1 MSCSGQK
8 DGLALNHPPFVIAVV
23 SDDGAVPKEGNSGS
37 RRGKADA
44 GFLHRGEDAPP
55 SILAFFREDI
65 IEDVLQCLPLKARG
79 TAIAEPIIDLH
90 EGRDKFSAAEA
101 VCQLKESNVVG
112 SDGVVVVIDS
122 GHTDVPFLLLS
133 QGSLCYILLLPRPME
148 EGYLFILVNLPE
160 RVEELKCGEYTT

>member
-1 MSCSGQK
+1 MLRTSCE
-8 DGLALNHPPFVIAVV
+8 GLALNHPPFVIAVV
-23 SDDGAVPKEGNSGS
+23 GNNCAVPKEGNSGS

-122 GHTDVPFLLLS
+122 GHTDVPFLPLS
-133 QGSLCYILLLPRPME
+133 QGGL
-148 EGYLFILVNLPE
+148 
-160 RVEELKCGEYTT
+160 

>member
-23 SDDGAVPKEGNSGS
+23 GNNCAVPKKGNSGS

-65 IEDVLQCLPLKARG
+65 IEDVLQRLPLKAVG
-79 TAIAEPIIDLH
+79 SAIAEMFVDLH
-90 EGRDKFSAAEA
+90 KGLNEGSAGELF
-101 VCQLKESNVVG
+101 CQFEQHLVVHG
-112 SDGVVVVIDS
+112 DGEIVVIDS

-133 QGSLCYILLLPRPME
+133 QGRLYKIFYFLLRLME
-148 EGYLFILVNLPE
+148 
-160 RVEELKCGEYTT
+160 

>member
-8 DGLALNHPPFVIAVV
+8 DGLALNHPPLVVAVV
-23 SDDGAVPKEGNSGS
+23 CDDGAVPKEGNSGS

-79 TAIAEPIIDLH
+79 SAIAESLIDLRK
-90 EGRDKFSAAEA
+90 GRDKFRAAEA
-101 VCQLKESNVVG
+101 VCQLKESDVIG
-112 SDGVVVVIDS
+112 GDGVVVVIDS
-122 GHTDVPFLLLS
+122 GHTDFLSCSFLKGDFLFY
-133 QGSLCYILLLPRPME
+133 YI
-148 EGYLFILVNLPE
+148 
-160 RVEELKCGEYTT
+160 CC

>member
-1 MSCSGQK
+1 MVG
-8 DGLALNHPPFVIAVV
+8 DY
-23 SDDGAVPKEGNSGS
+23 GAVPKEGNSGS

-90 EGRDKFSAAEA
+90 EGLCEGVGAEA
-101 VCQLKESNVVG
+101 VGQLEQHGVIRG
-112 SDGVVVVIDS
+112 DGVVVIDD
-122 GHTDVPFLLLS
+122 GHSSPFPLLS
-133 QGSLCYILLLPRPME
+133 QGRLCYILLFAETYGER
-148 EGYLFILVNLPE
+148 LFI
-160 RVEELKCGEYTT
+160 YTR

>member
-23 SDDGAVPKEGNSGS
+23 GDDGAVPKEGNSVV
-37 RRGKADA
+37 RRGEGNASLPQKT
-44 GFLHRGEDAPP
+44 EDAPP

-90 EGRDKFSAAEA
+90 EGRDKFGRAEL
-101 VCQLKESNVVG
+101 VRQFEQHGGVG
-112 SDGVVVVIDS
+112 VDGVVVIDD
-122 GHTDVPFLLLS
+122 GHSSPFPLLS
-133 QGSLCYILLLPRPME
+133 QGRLCYI
-148 EGYLFILVNLPE
+148 
-160 RVEELKCGEYTT
+160 CC